1 MPMLNELLSKG
12 RMYITKR
19 ALDVSCYTTDSMPCK
34 IMHKKMGNL
43 LHLITVCVLVP
54 YATGRLRS
62 SCGREVA
69 LLDFFSILSFL

>member
-43 LHLITVCVLVP
+43 LHLITVCVLVS
-54 YATGRLRS
+54 YATGRLRRQLWTGS
-62 SCGREVA
+62 GVVG
-69 LLDFFSILSFL
+69 FF